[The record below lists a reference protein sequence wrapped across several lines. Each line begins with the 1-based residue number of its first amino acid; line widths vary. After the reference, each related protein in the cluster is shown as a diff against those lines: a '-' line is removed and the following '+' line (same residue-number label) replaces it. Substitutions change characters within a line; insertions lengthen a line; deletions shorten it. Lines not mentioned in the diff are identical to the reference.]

1 MEYVGLTGLKIMQW
15 DPFMK
20 QVYCTTGT
28 SFFFPRLAALSS
40 RIPLIHPRPRAIVR
54 VPPGPSMFTA
64 SARKTLMERNCSAPV
79 GGAHGGHRR
88 CRRGNKAAA
97 TAVTTATAAAG
108 AAPPAVAVAVA
119 VAGTEDEEAGLLT
132 GYRLASRDFIQEGGV
147 FKAVRVTKVRRA
159 LFTAP
164 LFLSHAPCDPHIASR
179 PALICSL
186 SH

>member
-1 MEYVGLTGLKIMQW
+1 
-15 DPFMK
+15 
-20 QVYCTTGT
+20 
-28 SFFFPRLAALSS
+28 
-40 RIPLIHPRPRAIVR
+40 
-54 VPPGPSMFTA
+54 MFTA

-97 TAVTTATAAAG
+97 AATAVTATAG
-108 AAPPAVAVAVA
+108 AAPPVVAVA
-119 VAGTEDEEAGLLT
+119 VAGAAGGAGAGGAEEEEAGLLT

-159 LFTAP
+159 LLTAP
-164 LFLSHAPCDPHIASR
+164 LSLSHAPRDTSPLVLPS
-179 PALICSL
+179 PGP